1 MDEYNQ
7 YGMAMTESLSYGC
20 IKKDNTLTVVEFNQ
34 ILNNLSHDK
43 SIGRL
48 FIVDI
53 KFHNINTKTLLFN
66 ELYPTIFEEIKEIW
80 AIYFS
85 TCKYYGQNWGYRK
98 KKILSVTIPKQIW
111 RWKKKK
117 INPLYVERLHFL
129 IIRTGGLSHTFT
141 NTLRLNNQSYK
152 RISCNESKKCLLKK
166 TFTGYW
172 KIALLQLTVETILII
187 AFF

>member
-98 KKILSVTIPKQIW
+98 KKFYPLQFQNKFDVE
-111 RWKKKK
+111 RKKKS
-117 INPLYVERLHFL
+117 IHFM
-129 IIRTGGLSHTFT
+129 
-141 NTLRLNNQSYK
+141 
-152 RISCNESKKCLLKK
+152 LKDCI
-166 TFTGYW
+166 FW
-172 KIALLQLTVETILII
+172 L
-187 AFF
+187 

>member
-48 FIVDI
+48 FIVDL

-66 ELYPTIFEEIKEIW
+66 ELYPTIFEEIKEI
-80 AIYFS
+80 
-85 TCKYYGQNWGYRK
+85 
-98 KKILSVTIPKQIW
+98 
-111 RWKKKK
+111 
-117 INPLYVERLHFL
+117 
-129 IIRTGGLSHTFT
+129 
-141 NTLRLNNQSYK
+141 
-152 RISCNESKKCLLKK
+152 
-166 TFTGYW
+166 
-172 KIALLQLTVETILII
+172 
-187 AFF
+187 

>member
-117 INPLYVERLHFL
+117 SIHFM
-129 IIRTGGLSHTFT
+129 
-141 NTLRLNNQSYK
+141 
-152 RISCNESKKCLLKK
+152 LKGCI
-166 TFTGYW
+166 FW
-172 KIALLQLTVETILII
+172 L
-187 AFF
+187 